1 MNFKRKGSD
10 EEGEPVLNLTS
21 LIDVM
26 FLLVIFFA
34 VSTTFRVHP
43 GLSVNLPRAQ
53 SERIAEDKKTMK
65 AVLTEAG
72 KIYLEN
78 EEVAR
83 DDLFETLRRLQ
94 RKSKVSLF
102 VLEADEDARH
112 GQAVELMDA
121 ARQAGIPRLAIATD
135 NEGDTEDEEA
145 GEDENGE

>member
-1 MNFKRKGSD
+1 MNFKRKGSNED
-10 EEGEPVLNLTS
+10 GEPALNLTS

-34 VSTTFRVHP
+34 VSTTFRVYS
-43 GLSVNLPRAQ
+43 GLSVNLPRAN

-65 AVLTEAG
+65 AVLTQAG
-72 KIYLEN
+72 EIYLDN

-94 RKSKVSLF
+94 RKMKVSLF

-121 ARQAGIPRLAIATD
+121 ARQAGIPRLAIAT
-135 NEGDTEDEEA
+135 NTEDD
-145 GEDENGE
+145 GEDEVENEQ

>member
-1 MNFKRKGSD
+1 MNFKRRGSD
-10 EEGEPVLNLTS
+10 EESEPALNLTS

-34 VSTTFRVHP
+34 VSTTFRVYS

-65 AVLTEAG
+65 AVLTRAG
-72 KIYLEN
+72 EIYLDN

-135 NEGDTEDEEA
+135 TEDENER
-145 GEDENGE
+145 

>member
-1 MNFKRKGSD
+1 MNVKRKGS
-10 EEGEPVLNLTS
+10 EEESEPALNLTS

-53 SERIAEDKKTMK
+53 SERIAEDKKTVK
-65 AVLTEAG
+65 AVLTATGE
-72 KIYLEN
+72 IYIDN
-78 EEVAR
+78 EKVAR
-83 DDLFETLRRLQ
+83 DSLFETLRRLQ

-102 VLEADEDARH
+102 VLEADKDARH

-135 NEGDTEDEEA
+135 TENEVEDE
-145 GEDENGE
+145 GEDETER

>member
-1 MNFKRKGSD
+1 
-10 EEGEPVLNLTS
+10 
-21 LIDVM
+21 
-26 FLLVIFFA
+26 
-34 VSTTFRVHP
+34 
-43 GLSVNLPRAQ
+43 
-53 SERIAEDKKTMK
+53 MK

-72 KIYLEN
+72 EIYLDN

-135 NEGDTEDEEA
+135 TEDENER
-145 GEDENGE
+145 